1 MAFSTTTP
9 TYPTSFPVFAGTP
22 RNGSCQ
28 LANADSTTAKVF
40 SNFTP
45 ASTGTRVNEI
55 RCQSG
60 PTTAP
65 GGTYIVQIMV
75 NDGTND
81 RILDVFTLVNTVNT
95 QQAILRYDNLILPSG
110 YGLKA
115 VVRTALTAGSTLD
128 FIVMGSDAQVS

>member
-1 MAFSTTTP
+1 MAYSTTTP
-9 TYPTSFPVFAGTP
+9 TYPTAFPVFAGTP

-28 LANADSTTAKVF
+28 LAVGDTTTAKAF

-45 ASTGTRVNEI
+45 AATGTRVNEI

-65 GGTYIVQIMV
+65 GGTYIVQILV

-110 YGLKA
+110 YSLKV
-115 VVRTALTAGSTLD
+115 VVRTTLTSGATLD
-128 FIVMGSDAQVS
+128 FIAMGSDAQV

>member
-1 MAFSTTTP
+1 MAYSSSTAN
-9 TYPTSFPVFAGTP
+9 YPTSFPVFAGLP

-28 LANADSTTAKVF
+28 LANADSTTAKDF
-40 SNFTP
+40 SNFAP

-65 GGTYIVQIMV
+65 GGTYTVQILV
-75 NDGTND
+75 HDGTAA

-95 QQAILRYDNLILPSG
+95 SQVALRYDNLILPSG
-110 YGLKA
+110 YKLQA
-115 VVRTALTAGSTLD
+115 IVRTALTSGSTLD
-128 FIVMGSDAQVS
+128 FIVMGSDQQV